1 LVFQYVKLTL
11 LFLSAV
17 IPGVSIKHM
26 CTQIKD
32 AVDKEQDKLLWVPV
46 TSG

>member
-1 LVFQYVKLTL
+1 MESV
-11 LFLSAV
+11 SAV

-46 TSG
+46 SIA